1 MGLFDRLRGGR
12 QKDQDVWEDAARLA
26 PRFYRDEDDGHPIG
40 MFLLREDR
48 RTMLPRRPQ
57 MMYQVSGEDVF
68 DWRLLL
74 VSTSANDLLATLDY
88 FEALDLIE
96 PTAPATDANFVLAPA
111 CTTADLI
118 DLAARS
124 RSAQ

>member
-1 MGLFDRLRGGR
+1 MGLLDRLRGKKGP
-12 QKDQDVWEDAARLA
+12 DVWEDAAKLP
-26 PRFYRDEDDGHPIG
+26 PRFYRSEDDGHPIG

-48 RTMLPRRPQ
+48 KTVLPRHPQ
-57 MMYQVSGEDVF
+57 TMYQVSGENVF

-74 VSTSANDLLATLDY
+74 VSNEAGDLLATLDY

-111 CTTADLI
+111 CTTADLV